1 MLDDDEALNE
11 RVMQEIVSGRST
23 MQNLLSALNLLCKIQ
38 SYPTSKANTS
48 WSELYIQAMSGSLL
62 ETPLFNDLLPSIKKL
77 PSDAL
82 EDFLVS
88 STAIVAL
95 PPAFRDNLA
104 SIKADLAKLMST
116 LSDPSTPLRSAYDI
130 HHSTMRTTVIAQKV
144 SLSKNSSRLSPQDNE
159 YTKIVDRV
167 YDIIT
172 DYMHQTL
179 INPQSLFLNEIWLY
193 DLKSPHRDVF
203 TPNPRYANERA
214 LSSPRDYLACECCSS
229 EKGAGLEASQPATA
243 ILYQLY
249 LESGALINT
258 ADLWEAFWTI
268 VGSENAEDEEGEK
281 ERVLTLFSRGL
292 AELKYMGMIKGS
304 RKKPDHIAK
313 LAWHGL

>member
-11 RVMQEIVSGRST
+11 RIMQEIVNGRNT
-23 MQNLLSALNLLCKIQ
+23 MQDLLSALKLLCKIQ
-38 SYPTSKANTS
+38 SYPTGKANTS
-48 WSELYIQAMSGSLL
+48 WSKLYIQAMSGSLL
-62 ETPLFNDLLPSIKKL
+62 DSPIINDLLSSIKKL
-77 PSDAL
+77 PSDDL
-82 EDFLVS
+82 DEFLIVS
-88 STAIVAL
+88 TDDTTL
-95 PPAFRDNLA
+95 PSETTNDLA
-104 SIKADLAKLMST
+104 SLKADLTKLIST
-116 LSDPSTPLRSAYDI
+116 LSDSSTPLRTAYDI
-130 HHSTMRTTVIAQKV
+130 HHSTMRTTVVAQKV
-144 SLSKNSSRLSPQDNE
+144 SLSKNSSKLSPQDNE

-167 YDIIT
+167 YDVIT
-172 DYMHQTL
+172 DYMHHTL
-179 INPQSLFLNEIWLY
+179 INPQTLFLNEIWLY

-203 TPNPRYANERA
+203 IPNPRYANERA

-229 EKGAGLEASQPATA
+229 EKGAGLEGSQPATA

-281 ERVLTLFSRGL
+281 ELVLALFSRGL

-304 RKKPDHIAK
+304 RKKADHIAK